1 MDFVRSYFLQN
12 PYFKRNF
19 FFFFQIHAAED
30 QEEEALKFLPVGG
43 KISIEC
49 DPKYDPDTFMKTTRT
64 FTITKKSRSR
74 CDVTESG
81 IIEVPPN
88 FEGAYTGYPQ
98 AYAMDV
104 PCPSDPC
111 KTG

>member
-1 MDFVRSYFLQN
+1 MDFVWSYFLQN

-19 FFFFQIHAAED
+19 FFFFQIHAD
-30 QEEEALKFLPVGG
+30 KDRPEALKFLPVGG
-43 KISIEC
+43 KVDIEC
-49 DPKYDPDTFMKTTRT
+49 DPKYDPDTFMKIVTT

-88 FEGAYTGYPQ
+88 FQGAYTGYPQ
-98 AYAMDV
+98 GFSIDV